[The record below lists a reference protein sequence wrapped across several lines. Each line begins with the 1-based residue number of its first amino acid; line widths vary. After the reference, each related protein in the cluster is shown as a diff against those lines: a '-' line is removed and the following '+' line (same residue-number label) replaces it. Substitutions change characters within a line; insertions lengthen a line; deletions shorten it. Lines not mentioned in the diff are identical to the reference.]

1 MTSEGEYEE
10 TLRGAERELRE
21 SQTADDVRRIWRKYF
36 GTLGHRALG
45 RLLVGR
51 ISLQGSRF
59 SASSLGRRPS
69 PGGSPS
75 P

>member
-1 MTSEGEYEE
+1 MTSEGEYEQS
-10 TLRGAERELRE
+10 LREAERELRE

-51 ISLQGSRF
+51 SADELLARRGSRE
-59 SASSLGRRPS
+59 RD
-69 PGGSPS
+69 
-75 P
+75 